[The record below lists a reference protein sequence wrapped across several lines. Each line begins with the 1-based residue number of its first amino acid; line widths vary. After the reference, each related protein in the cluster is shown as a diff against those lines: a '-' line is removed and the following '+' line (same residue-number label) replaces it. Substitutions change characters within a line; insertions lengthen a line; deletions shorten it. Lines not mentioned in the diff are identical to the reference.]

1 MIKETLH
8 VKMPKGYKEKAMKI
22 LDDTI
27 NNTVNNK
34 NKEIT
39 ESEKRKIKNL
49 SLDQVNINISQR
61 TKTKSM
67 WVFDTESHIPV
78 SVRSE
83 EKLGGAERHSEI
95 NPEEKLFKMK
105 NNLSWTYQTTNKNSE
120 EKKNKKEFNETV
132 LNLLLEDFETAAFY
146 GTLSYVEEWYNE

>member
-1 MIKETLH
+1 MIKETLY
-8 VKMPKGYKEKAMKI
+8 VKMPEGYKDKALNI
-22 LDDTI
+22 LDETI
-27 NNTVNNK
+27 NKIVDKK
-34 NKEIT
+34 NKTIT

-61 TKTKSM
+61 IKSKSM
-67 WVFDTESHIPV
+67 WVFDTETHIPV

-83 EKLGGAERHSEI
+83 EKLGGAENHSES
-95 NPEEKLFKMK
+95 NPEDKLFKMK

-120 EKKNKKEFNETV
+120 DKMNKDEFNETV

-146 GTLSYVEEWYNE
+146 GTLSYVEE